1 MLSINISELVLTIVS
16 FFVLLFILDKFLYK
30 PVTKFMAE
38 RQARIDAALET
49 ERAAKDDAAA
59 NQARV
64 EADKAA
70 SRDEAKAILARQ
82 RAEDGKKREEYARRL
97 TAENADERKGAKARV
112 DAMAKDA
119 RAQLDSD
126 KDELA
131 KALAERL
138 MSE

>member
-59 NQARV
+59 NQAR
-64 EADKAA
+64 
-70 SRDEAKAILARQ
+70 
-82 RAEDGKKREEYARRL
+82 
-97 TAENADERKGAKARV
+97 N
-112 DAMAKDA
+112 
-119 RAQLDSD
+119 
-126 KDELA
+126 
-131 KALAERL
+131 
-138 MSE
+138 